1 MPKINEVGEIV
12 RMSPQLQIFN
22 EVFKVCLALG
32 YDTYDY
38 LPAKDAKYPFVFIGE
53 QFDQDRATK
62 SIIYG
67 RVQQR
72 IHIYHDYKK
81 RRELS
86 TMMDSIKRE
95 LRKLKHTE
103 NFYVSVK
110 NIESRTL
117 PDNSTAQALLHGVI
131 EVDFQFN

>member
-1 MPKINEVGEIV
+1 MK
-12 RMSPQLQIFN
+12 SPQQQIFD
-22 EVFKVCLALG
+22 VCFKVSHALG
-32 YDTYDY
+32 YRTFDY
-38 LPAKDAKYPFVFIGE
+38 LPAKDAGYPFVFVGE

-81 RRELS
+81 RRELT
-86 TMMDSIKRE
+86 TMIDSIKRE
-95 LRKLKHTE
+95 LRKLKNTE
-103 NFYVSVK
+103 SFYISVK
-110 NIESRTL
+110 NIESRIL
-117 PDNSTAQALLHGVI
+117 PDNSTSQPLLHGVV

>member
-1 MPKINEVGEIV
+1 MK
-12 RMSPQLQIFN
+12 SPQQQIFDAC
-22 EVFKVCLALG
+22 FKTSQALG
-32 YDTYDY
+32 YRTFDY
-38 LPAKDAKYPFVFIGE
+38 LPAKDVEYPFVFVGE
-53 QFDQDRATK
+53 QFDQDKATK
-62 SIIYG
+62 TIIYG

-81 RRELS
+81 RGELT
-86 TMMDSIKRE
+86 TMIDSIKHE
-95 LRKLKHTE
+95 LRKLKHTK
-103 NFYVSVK
+103 NFYISVK

>member
-1 MPKINEVGEIV
+1 MK
-12 RMSPQLQIFN
+12 SPQQQIYDA
-22 EVFKVCLALG
+22 VFLVAYNLG
-32 YDTYDY
+32 YSVFDY
-38 LPAKDAKYPFVFIGE
+38 LPAKETIYPFVFIGE

-81 RRELS
+81 RREVT
-86 TMMDSIKRE
+86 TMMDTIKRE
-95 LRKLKHTE
+95 IRKLKHTE
-103 NFYVSVK
+103 TFYLSVK
-110 NIESRTL
+110 NIESRIL